1 MFHTAIHLVLYK
13 NGLRINNISA
23 KDKKLYLCNEN
34 FSKYQQEE
42 EAKNKSLYLIRM
54 FQIQYWMNRKTNFSH

>member
-13 NGLRINNISA
+13 NGLRINNNISA
-23 KDKKLYLCNEN
+23 KDKELHLYNEN

-42 EAKNKSLYLIRM
+42 EAKNKS
-54 FQIQYWMNRKTNFSH
+54 